1 MAGLKYKVI
10 KVCEYCGEEFEA
22 QKVTTQYC
30 SHRCS
35 SLAYKERKRGEKREA
50 THKET
55 MIKSRTKESDSAK
68 EAILLPVAHAAQKLG
83 VSRQTVYNLINSGAL
98 NATRITDRLCFITMK
113 DIDDMIM
120 SNRIGEYR
128 ARPPKE
134 PMPITDLYTIA
145 QIKEKYKV
153 KESWIFKIIKDND
166 IPKILHKGKT
176 HASKKHIDEYFSD
189 HNPDPSIKVWVTS
202 TQLQMDYGMTLQN
215 IYGFVH
221 DNAIPRK
228 KEGALTYYSKE
239 HFDRARRGDAP
250 AEPEYY
256 TMQEAMDTHSMTR
269 DALYHHIKRHNIPKE
284 KIGKYIKISKRE
296 LDESLKAYIIK

>member
-1 MAGLKYKVI
+1 MAGLKYNII
-10 KVCEYCGEEFEA
+10 KVCEFCGKDFEA

-35 SLAYKERKRGEKREA
+35 SLAYKERKRNEKKEIAQREA
-50 THKET
+50 
-55 MIKSRTKESDSAK
+55 MIKSRVLQSNGVKDCIYLS
-68 EAILLPVAHAAQKLG
+68 VADAAQKLG

-98 NATRITDRLCFITMK
+98 RATRLTDRLCFITMK
-113 DIDDMIM
+113 DIDEMIL

-128 ARPPKE
+128 AHPPKD
-134 PMPITDLYTIA
+134 PIPITDLYTIA
-145 QIKEKYKV
+145 EIKEKYKV
-153 KESWIFKIIKDND
+153 KESWIFKVIKDND

-176 HASKKHIDEYFSD
+176 HVSRKHIDEYFSD

-202 TQLQMDYGMTLQN
+202 SQLQLEYGMTLQN

-221 DNAIPRK
+221 DNAVPRK

-239 HFDRARRGDAP
+239 HFDRAKRGEEP

-256 TMQEAMDTHSMTR
+256 TMVEAMEAHGMTR
-269 DALYHHIKRHNIPKE
+269 DALYHHVKRHNIPKI
-284 KIGKYIKISKRE
+284 KVGKYTKISKRE